1 MAVLTLT
8 WPPSATA
15 PGEPSINLKATQTFL
30 IEGNAANPGDTF
42 TAPLRLGLGIV
53 GNSSAVQQ

>member
-15 PGEPSINLKATQTFL
+15 PGEPTINLKATQVFL
-30 IEGNAANPGDTF
+30 IDGNAANPGDTF

-53 GNSSAVQQ
+53 GASAAVQQ

>member
-1 MAVLTLT
+1 MAALTLT

-15 PGEPSINLKATQTFL
+15 PGEPSINLIATQVFL

-53 GNSSAVQQ
+53 GINAAVQH